1 MPLLYETARKAANI
15 SASEVSAIADKLRGQ
30 IAGEIRMDHYNRLMY
45 STDASMYQMM
55 PVGVVVP
62 RSADDVE
69 ATIRVARE
77 HGVPVMPRGGGTALA
92 GQTTNHAIVMD
103 FSKYMRNVLEVSPEE
118 RWARVQPGI
127 VNNHLSAAV
136 RQHGLMYAP
145 DPVTSARATVGGGI
159 GNNSCGPHSV
169 IYGKTLDHIL
179 EVDAILSDGS
189 RVHFAPHG
197 RRGAGGQACAERPG
211 GRDLPRDAPPGVGA
225 RRRDRPT
232 LPAHPAPRH
241 GLQPRRLHRQRPHEP
256 HPRGRRLGRDAG
268 RRYGG
273 AGQPRAVAAA
283 SGTRRAALHRPHRMY
298 GGVGADTRAQPLRRP
313 NSLAT

>member
-1 MPLLYETARKAANI
+1 MPLLYETASKGANI

-189 RVHFAPHG
+189 RVHFAPTVG
-197 RRGAGGQACAERPG
+197 EGLEDKLRRTTWR
-211 GRDLPRDAPPGVGA
+211 A
-225 RRRDRPT
+225 RST
-232 LPAHPAPRH
+232 A
-241 GLQPRRLHRQRPHEP
+241 
-256 HPRGRRLGRDAG
+256 
-268 RRYGG
+268 
-273 AGQPRAVAAA
+273 
-283 SGTRRAALHRPHRMY
+283 RRAAWRGSTP
-298 GGVGADTRAQPLRRP
+298 TRSP
-313 NSLAT
+313 NASRASCAASWATTSTTSPAAAP